1 MDLRPELLPPPVP
14 PERLVAL
21 SREIERV
28 AELVLDGAGDEHV
41 AAFNAA
47 TGHRYGP
54 LDFVEY
60 DGWRSLEEFAREA
73 ARPVWPRVAGVT
85 RDELAEIVRRVLADA
100 ASPDCDYYLLL
111 LAANV
116 PHPRARDLVLGA
128 DLGPESGADAAGRVV
143 DALLSYRAISL

>member
-14 PERLVAL
+14 PRRLAAL

-28 AELVLDGAGDEHV
+28 AALVLDGDGGEAV
-41 AAFNAA
+41 TAFNAA

-60 DGWRSLEEFAREA
+60 EGWRSLEEFAREA
-73 ARPVWPRVAGVT
+73 ARPAWPRVPDAT
-85 RDELAEIVRRVLADA
+85 RDELVEIVRRVLADPG
-100 ASPDCDYYLLL
+100 STDCEYYLLL

-116 PHPRARDLVLGA
+116 PHPRARDLVLAGDGA
-128 DLGPESGADAAGRVV
+128 GAAARVV
-143 DALLSYRAISL
+143 DELLNYRAISL